1 MKSFKKKKSLL
12 LLVKRKRL
20 LLREMRFYF
29 PAKGNSTN
37 LQVYASFLG
46 ASILKTYS
54 WRSLLMSLLS
64 LNSIHLH
71 LQSNSVN
78 RSLKHFLMIKM
89 RCTNVRWKYSKVFV
103 SLLLLNLQLNL
114 SSETKWRSM
123 STAAMS
129 WVLNLLNKAR
139 KIWISFIRATEW
151 SVCRKFLLKSWKIK
165 MISTLTLNNARRQVW
180 SELKSASIN

>member
-1 MKSFKKKKSLL
+1 
-12 LLVKRKRL
+12 
-20 LLREMRFYF
+20 
-29 PAKGNSTN
+29 
-37 LQVYASFLG
+37 
-46 ASILKTYS
+46 
-54 WRSLLMSLLS
+54 
-64 LNSIHLH
+64 
-71 LQSNSVN
+71 
-78 RSLKHFLMIKM
+78 
-89 RCTNVRWKYSKVFV
+89 
-103 SLLLLNLQLNL
+103 LNLQLNL